1 MVLALQFL
9 LELPDPPLVQGTE
22 LLKILLLGHRK
33 HRLCVG
39 IGGGLLRI
47 QTSIAAVVDELS
59 VVEAG
64 GFQYDR

>member
-1 MVLALQFL
+1 MVLALQYL
-9 LELPDPPLVQGTE
+9 LELPDLPVVQGTE

-33 HRLCVG
+33 HLHCVG

-59 VVEAG
+59 VVEAS